1 MLHQAARVPIEEEA
15 AVVAVPAAVLGEEGG
30 VPGRG
35 IVPAGMVFFFSFEG
49 KKKEK
54 GEFPPPPLCVKF
66 FVEKTQ
72 KPEKKKRK
80 THPASCGAPWP
91 HAGSPAAKA
100 ALASDRFMCAS

>member
-1 MLHQAARVPIEEEA
+1 MELYQ
-15 AVVAVPAAVLGEEGG
+15 LGW
-30 VPGRG
+30 
-35 IVPAGMVFFFSFEG
+35 FFFFRS
-49 KKKEK
+49 KERK
-54 GEFPPPPLCVKF
+54 RRKVSFPPPPLCVKF